1 MVMDRHEEGATTDK
15 DGPERLPPGVSL
27 AEFRAVAD
35 RVELTELLRR
45 YHQYIDAM
53 KWESLGEVFADD
65 AECHYLGLEIF
76 GVSDVSLEGREKVIE
91 WLRVNLGQF
100 GDTQPKH
107 FFANHVFDILG
118 DRAKTRSYMHVIAS
132 LVSGIYEVE
141 HKRTPEG
148 WRIVKLKLEHFRTE
162 QAR

>member
-1 MVMDRHEEGATTDK
+1 MPNKED
-15 DGPERLPPGVSL
+15 PERTDSGVSL

-35 RVELTELLRR
+35 RVELAELLSR
-45 YHQYIDAM
+45 YHQHIDSM
-53 KWESLGEVFADD
+53 KWESLKEVFADD
-65 AECHYLGLEIF
+65 AECHYLGLEMF
-76 GVSDVSLEGREKVIE
+76 GVSDVSLQGREKIIE

-107 FFANHVFDILG
+107 FFANHVFEILG

-141 HKRTPEG
+141 HRRTPEG
-148 WRIVKLKLEHFRTE
+148 WRIANLKLQHFRTE